1 MKLQNLLPI
10 LGYESETLN
19 KLFMY
24 RLQVFVKY
32 FPGFD
37 STVYNI
43 IVFYLLTPQQIYLIL
58 HQPSK
63 LASCKVL

>member
-43 IVFYLLTPQQIYLIL
+43 IVVTYIYI
-58 HQPSK
+58 Q
-63 LASCKVL
+63 